1 MNSLSQ
7 FWTKVNQWGQK
18 IPTNALNTAYQS
30 ALAIKNIE
38 DQYFQGNMISPEGQ
52 GGQSVYKYYKS
63 ALDRELIKINFN
75 LTQLRVSHFL
85 ELGKTSSKTKEPQ
98 SSETTADT
106 EILDKLRF
114 IETVIGKYRKQ
125 PEQELIEQA
134 LSPKP
139 LKPETLSPLSSP
151 ETINQESSN
160 VLENMETSLG
170 LNRPLPRRKLTAEYE
185 QEVIGEL
192 RRLRQQRKITIR
204 ILALLLLVPILVNV
218 LTKNVIYEPLVNR
231 LKVDQVRLEKIEISE
246 EIGEKYLAK
255 YRRFRDDLEIKH
267 IFNPN
272 FDKSAQEKQLK
283 EKTKELMLEAGYES
297 HEGLVNI
304 LADLTAL
311 LAFAGIVYFRRRDC
325 RVAVSFLEYNF
336 AGLNVT
342 TKVFIFILLTDV
354 FVGFHSAEGWEVIL
368 NKTFEHFGLAENP
381 SFNGV
386 FIATIPVMLDSTFK
400 LLIFNYLTGKSPSAV
415 AILEKMNQ

>member
-7 FWTKVNQWGQK
+7 LWTKVNQWGQK
-18 IPTNALNTAYQS
+18 IPTNALNAAYQS

-38 DQYFQGNMISPEGQ
+38 DQYFQGKMISPEGE
-52 GGQSVYKYYKS
+52 GGQSVYEYYKS

-85 ELGKTSSKTKEPQ
+85 ELGKTSSKTNEPQ

-114 IETVIGKYRKQ
+114 IETVIGKYRQ
-125 PEQELIEQA
+125 QQEQELIEQA
-134 LSPKP
+134 LPPKP
-139 LKPETLSPLSSP
+139 LKPEPRSPLSSL
-151 ETINQESSN
+151 ENINQESSN
-160 VLENMETSLG
+160 VLGGIETNLEQ
-170 LNRPLPRRKLTAEYE
+170 NRPLRGRKLTAEYE

-204 ILALLLLVPILVNV
+204 ILALLLIVPILINV
-218 LTKNVIYEPLVNR
+218 LTKNLIYEPIVGR
-231 LKVDQVRLEKIEISE
+231 LKVEQIRLEKIEIRD
-246 EIGEKYLAK
+246 EIGEKYLVE
-255 YRRFRDDLEIKH
+255 YRRLRDDLEIKH
-267 IFNPN
+267 ILNPN
-272 FDKSAQEKQLK
+272 FDKSDQEEQLK
-283 EKTKELMLEAGYES
+283 EKAKELVLEAGYES
-297 HEGLVNI
+297 QEGLVNI

-325 RVAVSFLEYNF
+325 RIAVSFLSYNF
-336 AGLNVT
+336 QGLNVLT
-342 TKVFIFILLTDV
+342 RVFIFILLTDM

-381 SFNGV
+381 NFNGF
-386 FIATIPVMLDSTFK
+386 FIATIPVIMDSIFK
-400 LLIFNYLTGKSPSAV
+400 LLIFNYLTRTSPTSV